1 MLSLGLLNCHTYIN
15 LHFIGKSP
23 LDIAAERE
31 HSTVV
36 NTLIEK
42 GALQHLDNGKLF

>member
-1 MLSLGLLNCHTYIN
+1 MTQSYNN

-23 LDIAAERE
+23 LDIAAERG

-36 NTLIEK
+36 KTLIEK
-42 GALQHLDNGKLF
+42 GALQHLDDGK